1 MIEEMV
7 MSDLRQR
14 MSNRMCLRNL
24 AARTRQAYLSAV
36 EDLAKH
42 YRRSP
47 ELLSIEE
54 IQGYLLHLIH
64 DRKLAYGT
72 VNK

>member
-1 MIEEMV
+1 
-7 MSDLRQR
+7 
-14 MSNRMCLRNL
+14 MCLRNL
-24 AARTRQAYLSAV
+24 AATTRQAYLNAV

-42 YRRSP
+42 YHRSP

-64 DRKLAYGT
+64 DRKLAYVRISRNVTGRFASS
-72 VNK
+72 